1 LTSESIRVFFL
12 NLTNTHSVIV
22 EAKELEPKTVRDGL
36 ASASQRLEAA
46 TRALRRRVDGGD
58 LQGMRD
64 LNYAIAS
71 LEIEQKTLAK
81 VPTWPWQP
89 ETVRL
94 VVTALVLPLLL
105 WVTQVVLQVLMGP

>member
-1 LTSESIRVFFL
+1 MTSECIRVFSL
-12 NLTNTHSVIV
+12 DSTNTHSVLV
-22 EAKELEPKTVRDGL
+22 EAKDVELKRVRDGL

-46 TRALRRRVDGGD
+46 TSELRRRVYGGD
-58 LQGMRD
+58 LQGMQD

-71 LEIEQKTLAK
+71 LAIEQKMVAK

-94 VVTALVLPLLL
+94 VVAALVLPLLL
-105 WVTQVVLQVLMGP
+105 